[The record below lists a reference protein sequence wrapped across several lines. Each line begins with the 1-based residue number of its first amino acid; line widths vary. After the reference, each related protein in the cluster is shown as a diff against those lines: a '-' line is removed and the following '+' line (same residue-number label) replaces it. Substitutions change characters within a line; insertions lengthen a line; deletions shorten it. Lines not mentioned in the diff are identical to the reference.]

1 MKLFVIVIL
10 GLFLLLIE
18 TNAQQF
24 GIVSSSSNIN
34 GTGPPIDTTDFF
46 PLQIGNYWEY
56 AAATLFGTEYFS
68 TTVIGD
74 TLMPNGKTYMVLEEK
89 YLGVPGSE
97 YIWYIRKDANMIY
110 RYNGNNTQCG
120 YGEYKYFDFSSK
132 DSTIWSMCTGDTVNN
147 SVGNARGI
155 QRTYYDYTFYGFLQ
169 KDLETK
175 EYNGV
180 FVNSKDTIWG
190 PGDGDYPTRIAKA
203 FGMVWQL
210 RFNDGQYFL
219 QGAIINGVKFGTITH
234 VKDEKIII
242 PAGFKIEAYPNPFN
256 STVTLKFILPNAGF
270 TEISVHNIL
279 GQKIK
284 TILEEYKPSGN
295 YNITY
300 NDDNLSSG
308 VYLVI
313 LKQDQR
319 LSKEKIILLK

>member
-1 MKLFVIVIL
+1 MKLFTIVTL
-10 GLFLLLIE
+10 GFFLLIIE
-18 TNAQQF
+18 IDAQQSAV
-24 GIVSSSSNIN
+24 VSNTSNIKD
-34 GTGPPIDTTDFF
+34 TGPPIDTTDFF
-46 PLQIGNYWEY
+46 PLQNGNYWEY

-74 TLMPNGKTYMVLEEK
+74 TLMPNGKTYKIMVEK
-89 YLGVPGSE
+89 YFYLPGYE
-97 YIWYIRKDANMIY
+97 YPLYFRKESSYIY
-110 RYNGNNTQCG
+110 RYGGGNTQCG
-120 YGEYKYFDFSSK
+120 NGEYKEYDFSSK

-155 QRTYYDYTFYGFLQ
+155 LRTYYDYTFYGFLQ

-234 VKDEKIII
+234 VKDEKIMI
-242 PAGFKIEAYPNPFN
+242 PEDFNISNHPNPFN
-256 STVTLKFILPNAGF
+256 PETTINYTLPQSGIVLVKIFDVLGRELKTLVNEFSASGLH
-270 TEISVHNIL
+270 SVKWD
-279 GQKIK
+279 G
-284 TILEEYKPSGN
+284 SN
-295 YNITY
+295 Y
-300 NDDNLSSG
+300 SSG
-308 VYLVI
+308 IYFCSITFACKTLNN
-313 LKQDQR
+313 KM
-319 LSKEKIILLK
+319 LLMK